1 MAWSDM
7 LGDMKGQLESAKSQM
22 SNQISGIEGPEE
34 LKEIHMPEFPDVS
47 KMSGSE
53 MSQRISQATDGNIN
67 VKPSTIDGIKN
78 FAKGMKLNMP
88 ESKIETPGRSV
99 EIGGMKFD
107 IKSIKLGGA
116 EGINLDV
123 SEIKLNQEQGKGVM
137 EQFTGGKSMEEI
149 ENLDF
154 ENMTP
159 EEQQAKI
166 DEIMNQQ
173 NKGMDMNNMEASMK
187 PKFDDGTQ
195 KVIDMFT
202 KGKGLK

>member
-7 LGDMKGQLESAKSQM
+7 LGDMKGKLESAKNEM
-22 SNQISGIEGPEE
+22 SNQMSGVQAPEE
-34 LKEIHMPEFPDVS
+34 LKQVHIPEFPDVS
-47 KMSGSE
+47 KMSSSD
-53 MSQRISQATDGNIN
+53 MAQRISQATDGNVNIDA
-67 VKPSTIDGIKN
+67 STIDGIRN
-78 FAKGMKLNMP
+78 FGKGLKLNLP
-88 ESKIETPGRSV
+88 EKKIETPGRSV
-99 EIGGMKFD
+99 SIGGMKFD
-107 IKSIKLGGA
+107 IKSVKLGGP
-116 EGINLDV
+116 EGINLDA
-123 SEIKLNQEQGKGVM
+123 SDIKLNQEQGNGIM
-137 EQFTGGKSMEEI
+137 EQFTGGKSMEQI
-149 ENLDF
+149 ENMDF

-173 NKGMDMNNMEASMK
+173 SQGMKSDDMAASMK

>member
-47 KMSGSE
+47 KMSGSD
-53 MSQRISQATDGNIN
+53 MSQRISQVTDGNIN
-67 VKPSTIDGIKN
+67 IKPSTIDGIMG
-78 FAKGMKLNMP
+78 FAKGMKLDLP
-88 ESKIETPGRSV
+88 KSEIKTPGRSV

-116 EGINLDV
+116 EGINLDA

-202 KGKGLK
+202 KGRGLK

>member
-7 LGDMKGQLESAKSQM
+7 LGEMKGKLDSAKNEM
-22 SNQISGIEGPEE
+22 SNQLSNAQGPEE
-34 LKEIHMPEFPDVS
+34 LKQMHIPEFPDVS
-47 KMSGSE
+47 KMTSSD
-53 MSQRISQATDGNIN
+53 MSHRISQVTDGNVNIGA
-67 VKPSTIDGIKN
+67 STIDGIKN
-78 FAKGMKLNMP
+78 FAKGLKLNLP
-88 ESKIETPGRSV
+88 EKKIETPGRSV
-99 EIGGMKFD
+99 SIGGMKFD
-107 IKSIKLGGA
+107 IKSVKLGGP
-116 EGINLDV
+116 EGINLDG
-123 SEIKLNQEQGKGVM
+123 SDIKLSQEQGKGMM
-137 EQFTGGKSMEEI
+137 EQFTGGKSMEQI
-149 ENLDF
+149 ENMDF

-173 NKGMDMNNMEASMK
+173 NQGMDMNNMESSMK

>member
-7 LGDMKGQLESAKSQM
+7 LGEMKGKLDSAKNEM
-22 SNQISGIEGPEE
+22 SNQLSSAQGPEE
-34 LKEIHMPEFPDVS
+34 LKQIHIPEFPDVS
-47 KMSGSE
+47 KMTSSD

-67 VKPSTIDGIKN
+67 ISASTIDGIKN
-78 FAKGMKLNMP
+78 FAKGMKLDLP
-88 ESKIETPGRSV
+88 EKKIETPGRSV
-99 EIGGMKFD
+99 SIGGMKFD
-107 IKSIKLGGA
+107 IKSVKLGGP
-116 EGINLDV
+116 EGINLDA
-123 SEIKLNQEQGKGVM
+123 SDIKLSQEQGKGMM

>member
-7 LGDMKGQLESAKSQM
+7 LGEMKGKLDSAKNEM
-22 SNQISGIEGPEE
+22 SNQISSAQGPEE
-34 LKEIHMPEFPDVS
+34 LKQMHIPEFPDVS
-47 KMSGSE
+47 KMSSSD

-67 VKPSTIDGIKN
+67 ISASTIDGIKN
-78 FAKGMKLNMP
+78 FAKGMKLNLP
-88 ESKIETPGRSV
+88 EKKIETPGRSV
-99 EIGGMKFD
+99 SIGGMKFD
-107 IKSIKLGGA
+107 IKSVKLGGP
-116 EGINLDV
+116 EGINLDG
-123 SEIKLNQEQGKGVM
+123 SDIKLSQEQGKGMM
-137 EQFTGGKSMEEI
+137 EQFTGGKSMEQI
-149 ENLDF
+149 ENMDF

-173 NKGMDMNNMEASMK
+173 NQGMDMNNMEASMK

>member
-7 LGDMKGQLESAKSQM
+7 LGDMKGQIDNAKSQF
-22 SNQISGIEGPEE
+22 SNQISGAQAPEE
-34 LKEIHMPEFPDVS
+34 LKGIHMPEFPDVS
-47 KMSGSE
+47 NMSGSD
-53 MSQRISQATDGNIN
+53 MSQRISQVTDGNIN
-67 VKPSTIDGIKN
+67 IKPSTIDGIMG
-78 FAKGMKLNMP
+78 FAKGMKLNL
-88 ESKIETPGRSV
+88 SKAEIKTPGKSV

-107 IKSIKLGGA
+107 IKSIKLGGP
-116 EGINLDV
+116 EGINLDA
-123 SEIKLNQEQGKGVM
+123 SEIGLNQEQGKGVM

-149 ENLDF
+149 ENMDF

-187 PKFDDGTQ
+187 PKFDSGTQ

>member
-7 LGDMKGQLESAKSQM
+7 LGDMKSQLDNAKNEM
-22 SNQISGIEGPEE
+22 SNQMSGIDAPEE
-34 LKEIHMPEFPDVS
+34 LKQVNMSEFPDVS
-47 KMSGSE
+47 KMTGSE
-53 MSQRISQATDGNIN
+53 ISDKIKQVTDGNVN
-67 VKPSTIDGIKN
+67 VKASTIDGIKN
-78 FAKGMKLNMP
+78 FAKGLKLNLP
-88 ESKIETPGRSV
+88 DSKIETPGKSV
-99 EIGGMKFD
+99 SIGGMKFD
-107 IKSIKLGGA
+107 IKSLKVDGT
-116 EGINLDV
+116 GINFDA
-123 SEIKLNQEQGKGVM
+123 SDIGLNQEQGKGMM

-173 NKGMDMNNMEASMK
+173 NQGMDFDNMEASMK
-187 PKFDDGTQ
+187 PKFDSGTQ

>member
-22 SNQISGIEGPEE
+22 SNQISGVEGPEE

-67 VKPSTIDGIKN
+67 VKPSTIDGIVG
-78 FAKGMKLNMP
+78 FAKGMKLNLP
-88 ESKIETPGRSV
+88 EKKIETPGRSV
-99 EIGGMKFD
+99 SIGGMKFD
-107 IKSIKLGGA
+107 IKSVKLGGP
-116 EGINLDV
+116 EGINLDG
-123 SEIKLNQEQGKGVM
+123 SDIKLNQEQGKGVM

-149 ENLDF
+149 ESLDF

>member
-1 MAWSDM
+1 MALSDI
-7 LGDMKGQLESAKSQM
+7 LGDMKGQIDNAKSQF
-22 SNQISGIEGPEE
+22 SNQISGAQAPEE
-34 LKEIHMPEFPDVS
+34 LKGIHMPEFPDVS
-47 KMSGSE
+47 NMSGSD
-53 MSQRISQATDGNIN
+53 MSQRISQVTDGNIN
-67 VKPSTIDGIKN
+67 IKPSTIDGIMG
-78 FAKGMKLNMP
+78 FAKGMKLNLP
-88 ESKIETPGRSV
+88 KAEIKTPGKSV

-107 IKSIKLGGA
+107 IKSIKLGGP
-116 EGINLDV
+116 EGINLDA
-123 SEIKLNQEQGKGVM
+123 SEIGLNQEQGKGVM

-187 PKFDDGTQ
+187 PKFDSGTQ

>member
-7 LGDMKGQLESAKSQM
+7 LGEMKGKLDSAKNEM
-22 SNQISGIEGPEE
+22 SNQLSSAQGPEE
-34 LKEIHMPEFPDVS
+34 LKQIHIPEFPDVS
-47 KMSGSE
+47 KMSSSD
-53 MSQRISQATDGNIN
+53 MSQRISQVTDGNVNISA
-67 VKPSTIDGIKN
+67 STIDGIKN
-78 FAKGMKLNMP
+78 FAKGMKLDLP
-88 ESKIETPGRSV
+88 EKKIETPGRSV
-99 EIGGMKFD
+99 SIGGMKFD
-107 IKSIKLGGA
+107 IKSVKLGGP
-116 EGINLDV
+116 EGINLDG
-123 SEIKLNQEQGKGVM
+123 SDIKLSQEQGKGMM
-137 EQFTGGKSMEEI
+137 EQFTGGKSMEQI
-149 ENLDF
+149 ENMDF

-173 NKGMDMNNMEASMK
+173 NQGMDMNNMEASMK

>member
-7 LGDMKGQLESAKSQM
+7 LGDMKGKLESAKNEM
-22 SNQISGIEGPEE
+22 SNQMSGVQAPEE
-34 LKEIHMPEFPDVS
+34 LKQVHIPEFPDVS
-47 KMSGSE
+47 KMSSSD
-53 MSQRISQATDGNIN
+53 MAQRISQATDGNVNIDA
-67 VKPSTIDGIKN
+67 STIDGIRN
-78 FAKGMKLNMP
+78 FGKGLKLNLP
-88 ESKIETPGRSV
+88 EKKIETPGRSV
-99 EIGGMKFD
+99 SIGGMKFD
-107 IKSIKLGGA
+107 IKSVKLGGP
-116 EGINLDV
+116 EGINLDA
-123 SEIKLNQEQGKGVM
+123 SDIKLNQEQGKGIM
-137 EQFTGGKSMEEI
+137 EQFTGGKSMEQI
-149 ENLDF
+149 ENMDF

-173 NKGMDMNNMEASMK
+173 SQGMKSDDMAASMK

>member
-47 KMSGSE
+47 KMSGSD

-67 VKPSTIDGIKN
+67 IKPSTIDGIVG
-78 FAKGMKLNMP
+78 FAKGMKLNLP
-88 ESKIETPGRSV
+88 KAEIKTPGKSV

-107 IKSIKLGGA
+107 IKSVKLDGG
-116 EGINLDV
+116 EGINLDA

>member
-34 LKEIHMPEFPDVS
+34 LKEMHMPEFPDVS
-47 KMSGSE
+47 KMSGSD

-67 VKPSTIDGIKN
+67 VKPSTIDGIVG

-99 EIGGMKFD
+99 SIGGMKFD

-116 EGINLDV
+116 EGINLDA

-149 ENLDF
+149 ENGDF

-173 NKGMDMNNMEASMK
+173 NKGMDTNNMEASMK

>member
-1 MAWSDM
+1 MTWSDM

-34 LKEIHMPEFPDVS
+34 LKEIHMPEFPDMS
-47 KMSGSE
+47 KMSGSD

-67 VKPSTIDGIKN
+67 IKPSTIDGIKN

-88 ESKIETPGRSV
+88 EKKIETPGRSV
-99 EIGGMKFD
+99 SIGGMKFD
-107 IKSIKLGGA
+107 IKSIKLGGP
-116 EGINLDV
+116 EGINLDA
-123 SEIKLNQEQGKGVM
+123 SEIKLNQEQGKGMM

-149 ENLDF
+149 ENGDF

-173 NKGMDMNNMEASMK
+173 NQTMKPEDMANNMK